1 MITIGEDIM
10 EIGLVGLGKMG
21 LALAL
26 NMKDKGHR
34 VAVLSR
40 NAAKSAAASEDGLIG
55 TTELSSFIGSFKGR
69 RLIWLMVPAGDP
81 VDQMIGQILPLLEK
95 SDIIVDGGNSHYRD
109 SLRRAEMIH
118 DAGIEYV
125 DIGISGG
132 PEGARSGACMM
143 VGTSEETYSFLYPLL
158 KDLCV
163 ENGCLHA
170 GPIGAGHFIKMVH
183 NGIEYGMLQAI
194 AEGFELM
201 DAGPYELDYQAI
213 AKLWNNGSV
222 IRSWLIELTAELFAK
237 DPKLQE
243 LKGIIDSSGTGLWTV
258 EEALSRQVPLPVISQ
273 ALFTRYRSEQDNPFS
288 ARLIAGLRR
297 EFGGHEVEKA

>member
-1 MITIGEDIM
+1 MM

-26 NMKDKGHR
+26 NMRDKGHQ

-40 NAAKSAAASEDGLIG
+40 SPAKAKAASKDGLIG
-55 TTELSSFIGSFKGR
+55 TVELSSFITHLQGR

-81 VDQMIGQILPLLEK
+81 VDQMIGQITPLLK
-95 SDIIVDGGNSHYRD
+95 KGDMIIDGGNSHYRD
-109 SLRRAEMIH
+109 SLRRAEMTNH
-118 DAGIEYV
+118 AGIEYV

-132 PEGARSGACMM
+132 PEGARDGACMM
-143 VGTSEETYSFLYPLL
+143 VGASESIYLFLEPLL

-170 GPIGAGHFIKMVH
+170 GPTGAGHFIKMVH

-222 IRSWLIELTAELFAK
+222 IRSWLIELTAKLFAK
-237 DPKLQE
+237 DPHLQK
-243 LKGIIDSSGTGLWTV
+243 LKGVIGSSGTGLWTV

-273 ALFTRYRSEQDNPFS
+273 ALFTRYRSGQDDPFS
-288 ARLIAGLRR
+288 ARLIAGLRQ
-297 EFGGHEVEKA
+297 EFGGHAVEKA